1 MREVTPLPENDRWR
15 LLLLLRGCVFL
26 LLFALPAAA
35 KVATDFDPNLDFS
48 KYKTFAYVG
57 GVEKLDKM
65 QMNPDLLGNRIHRS
79 VTRELTTKGLREVTP
94 EENPDLVVRYW
105 VDTQVDANV
114 STGSSTNW
122 GVYGSYYGYHW
133 GSIYDSMTAYSTRQG
148 TLGIELINA
157 KTKDLA
163 WRMFASA
170 KLHHTDPDK
179 IWKIADD
186 NIKNAF
192 NGYPPS
198 PRRRRQKFLSTL
210 VICDECL
217 SCHAHDTS

>member
-1 MREVTPLPENDRWR
+1 MGQVRLLAENDRWR
-15 LLLLLRGCVFL
+15 LLLLLRGCLFL

-35 KVATDFDPNLDFS
+35 KVATDFDPSLDFS
-48 KYKTFAYVG
+48 QYKTFAYIG
-57 GVEKLDKM
+57 GVENLDRM
-65 QMNPDLLGNRIHRS
+65 QVNPDLLGNRIHRS

-133 GSIYDSMTAYSTRQG
+133 GNIYNSMAAYSTRQG

-157 KTKDLA
+157 KTKNLA

-170 KLHHTDPDK
+170 KLYHTDPDK
-179 IWKIADD
+179 IWKTADD

-192 NGYPPS
+192 TAYPPS
-198 PRRRRQKFLSTL
+198 PKA
-210 VICDECL
+210 IEAKKKEWAKED
-217 SCHAHDTS
+217 AAKKTSQP

>member
-1 MREVTPLPENDRWR
+1 MRQVRLLPENEG
-15 LLLLLRGCVFL
+15 LLVLLRGCLFL

-35 KVATDFDPNLDFS
+35 KVATDFDPSLDFS
-48 KYKTFAYVG
+48 KYKTFAYIG
-57 GVEKLDKM
+57 GVENLDRM

-79 VTRELTTKGLREVTP
+79 VTRELTTRGLREVTP

-133 GSIYDSMTAYSTRQG
+133 GPIYHSMTAYSTRQG

-170 KLHHTDPDK
+170 KLYHTDPDK
-179 IWKIADD
+179 VWKTADD

-198 PRRRRQKFLSTL
+198 PKAIEAKKKEWAKEDGAKKPSQPEL
-210 VICDECL
+210 
-217 SCHAHDTS
+217 

>member
-1 MREVTPLPENDRWR
+1 MIYE
-15 LLLLLRGCVFL
+15 RGH
-26 LLFALPAAA
+26 
-35 KVATDFDPNLDFS
+35 T
-48 KYKTFAYVG
+48 
-57 GVEKLDKM
+57 
-65 QMNPDLLGNRIHRS
+65 
-79 VTRELTTKGLREVTP
+79 
-94 EENPDLVVRYW
+94 
-105 VDTQVDANV
+105 
-114 STGSSTNW
+114 SSTNW

-133 GSIYDSMTAYSTRQG
+133 GPIYDSMTAYSTRQG

>member
-1 MREVTPLPENDRWR
+1 MRQVGLLPENDRWR
-15 LLLLLRGCVFL
+15 LLLLLRGCLSL

-35 KVATDFDPNLDFS
+35 KVATDFDPSLDFS
-48 KYKTFAYVG
+48 KYKTFAYIG
-57 GVEKLDKM
+57 GVENLDRM

-79 VTRELTTKGLREVTP
+79 VTRELTSKGLREVTP

-133 GSIYDSMTAYSTRQG
+133 GSIYSSMTAYSTRQG

-170 KLHHTDPDK
+170 KLYHTDPDK
-179 IWKIADD
+179 IWKTADD

-198 PRRRRQKFLSTL
+198 PKATETKKKEWAKEDAAKKPSQP
-210 VICDECL
+210 
-217 SCHAHDTS
+217 

>member
-1 MREVTPLPENDRWR
+1 MRQVRLLPHNDRWK
-15 LLLLLRGCVFL
+15 LLLLFWGCLFL

-48 KYKTFAYVG
+48 KYKTFAYIG
-57 GVEKLDKM
+57 GVENLDRM

-79 VTRELTTKGLREVTP
+79 ATRELTAKGLREVTP

-133 GSIYDSMTAYSTRQG
+133 GPIYDSMTAYSTRQG

-170 KLHHTDPDK
+170 KLYHTDPDK
-179 IWKIADD
+179 IWKTADD

-192 NGYPPS
+192 SEYPPS
-198 PRRRRQKFLSTL
+198 PKAIQAKKKEWAKEDAAKKLSQP
-210 VICDECL
+210 
-217 SCHAHDTS
+217 

>member
-1 MREVTPLPENDRWR
+1 MRAVTPLPENDRWR
-15 LLLLLRGCVFL
+15 LLLLLRVCVFL
-26 LLFALPAAA
+26 LLFVLPAAA

-48 KYKTFAYVG
+48 KYKTFAYIG
-57 GVEKLDKM
+57 GVENLDRM

-133 GSIYDSMTAYSTRQG
+133 GPIYDSMTAYSTRQG

-170 KLHHTDPDK
+170 KLYHTDPDK
-179 IWKIADD
+179 IWKTADD

-192 NGYPPS
+192 SGYPPS
-198 PRRRRQKFLSTL
+198 PKAIEGKKKAWAKEDAAKKPSQP
-210 VICDECL
+210 
-217 SCHAHDTS
+217 